1 MMLKKL
7 KKLNR
12 LFYLV
17 VLLPTT
23 LATIYFGLIAS
34 PVYVSQSSF
43 VVYTPNQRETGQGGL
58 SALLSTLGGSNSNSA
73 AETISNY
80 TQSWSAMEALNQSYD
95 LRKIYGNADIFNR
108 FGGIFHPFTDMVHL
122 WHYYQNMVSDGPDPS
137 SGISTLTVN
146 AYTPQDAQKINA
158 FLLAKGQSIVNQLN
172 ETARQSAVSYAE
184 QDVQEAQEKFKAAT
198 LAVAQYRNDQ
208 GVYDPNVQSGGQ
220 FNLIQQLQSKLIDV
234 TIELSSL
241 EAHAPDNPQIPVLK
255 TTIAS
260 LKRQIS
266 QAEQAVTG
274 PGKSLASQDT
284 QYQILNVNLMLA
296 QSLLESAV
304 VSLEQART
312 TAQKQELYLETISSP
327 NLPDAAEEP
336 KRLEDIL
343 AVFIVCIMV
352 WGVLQII
359 IGGIREH
366 KNI

>member
-1 MMLKKL
+1 MMLKNL
-7 KKLNR
+7 KKLDR
-12 LFYLV
+12 LFRLI
-17 VLLPTT
+17 VLLPTAIAV
-23 LATIYFGLIAS
+23 LYFGLIAS
-34 PVYVSQSSF
+34 PVYISRSSF
-43 VVYTPNQRETGQGGL
+43 VVYTPNQRGGEQTGL
-58 SALLSTLGGSNSNSA
+58 AALLSTLGGSNSTSA

-80 TQSWSAMEALNQSYD
+80 TQSWSAMEALNQSYN
-95 LRKIYGNADIFNR
+95 LRKIFGDADVFNR

-122 WHYYQNMVSDGPDPS
+122 WRYYQNMVSDGPDPTT
-137 SGISTLTVN
+137 GISTLIVK

-184 QDVQEAQEKFKAAT
+184 QDVQMAQEKYKAAT
-198 LAVAQYRNDQ
+198 LAVAKYRNEQ
-208 GVYDPNVQSGGQ
+208 GVYDPNAQSGGQ
-220 FNLIQQLQSKLIDV
+220 FNLIQTLQGKLINV
-234 TIELSSL
+234 TIELSAL

-260 LKRQIS
+260 LKHQIM
-266 QAEQAVTG
+266 QAEQAVAG

-336 KRLEDIL
+336 DRLEDIL
-343 AVFIVCIMV
+343 AVFIISIMI
-352 WGVLQII
+352 WGVLRVI

-366 KNI
+366 KDI

>member
-1 MMLKKL
+1 MLKRLKKL
-7 KKLNR
+7 DR
-12 LFYLV
+12 LFHLI
-17 VLLPTT
+17 VLLPTAIA
-23 LATIYFGLIAS
+23 LLYFGLIAS
-34 PVYVSQSSF
+34 PIYISQSSF
-43 VVYTPNQRETGQGGL
+43 VVYTPNQRGGGQTGL
-58 SALLSTLGGSNSNSA
+58 AALLSTLGGSNSTSA
-73 AETISNY
+73 AETISDY
-80 TQSWSAMEALNQSYD
+80 TQSWSAMEALNQTYN
-95 LRKIYGNADIFNR
+95 LRKIFSDADIFNR

-122 WHYYQNMVSDGPDPS
+122 WRYYQNMVSDGPDPT
-137 SGISTLTVN
+137 SGISTLIVR

-158 FLLAKGQSIVNQLN
+158 FLLAKGQTIVNQLN

-184 QDVQEAQEKFKAAT
+184 QDVQAAQEKFKAAT

-220 FNLIQQLQSKLIDV
+220 FNLIQQLQGKLVDV

-241 EAHAPDNPQIPVLK
+241 EAHAPDNPQIPVLE

-260 LKRQIS
+260 LKHQIK
-266 QAEQAVTG
+266 QAEQTVTG

-296 QSLLESAV
+296 QALLESAV

-336 KRLEDIL
+336 KRLENIL
-343 AVFIVCIMV
+343 AVFIICAMI
-352 WGVLQII
+352 WGVLRII

-366 KNI
+366 KDI

>member
-1 MMLKKL
+1 MLKRF
-7 KKLNR
+7 KKLDR
-12 LFYLV
+12 LFRLI
-17 VLLPTT
+17 VLLPTA
-23 LATIYFGLIAS
+23 LAVLYFGLIAS
-34 PVYVSQSSF
+34 PVYISESSF
-43 VVYTPNQRETGQGGL
+43 VVYTPNQREVGQGGL

-80 TQSWSAMEALNQSYD
+80 TQSWSAMEALNQAYD
-95 LRKIYGNADIFNR
+95 LPKVFGRADIFNR

-122 WHYYQNMVSDGPDPS
+122 WRYYQNMVSDGPDPS

-146 AYTPQDAQKINA
+146 AYTPQDAEKINA
-158 FLLAKGQSIVNQLN
+158 FLLAKGQDIVNELN
-172 ETARQSAVSYAE
+172 ETARRSAVSYAE
-184 QDVQEAQEKFKAAT
+184 QDVQAAQEQFKAAV

-208 GVYDPNVQSGGQ
+208 GVYDPNAQSSGQ
-220 FNLIQQLQSKLIDV
+220 YNLIQQLQGKLINA

-255 TTIAS
+255 TTIDS
-260 LKRQIS
+260 LKRQIN
-266 QAEQAVTG
+266 QAEQAVAG

-296 QSLLESAV
+296 QTLLESAV

-336 KRLEDIL
+336 KRVEDIL
-343 AVFIVCIMV
+343 AVFIICIML
-352 WGVLQII
+352 WGVVRVI

-366 KNI
+366 KEL